1 MNRIAMIS
9 EHASPLS
16 CIGKVDT
23 GGQNVYVDQVAR
35 HLVAQGYEVDVFTRR
50 DNAKDEEIVD
60 CIPGMRVIHVT
71 AGPEAA
77 IIKEEM
83 MPYMAEFADN
93 MIAFI
98 IKNRLHYHI
107 IHAHFFMSGMVAC
120 ELKKRLNIP
129 FVITFHALGQVR
141 RLHQA
146 GNDKFPVERISIEK
160 DIVNKADHII
170 AECPQDKDDLI
181 NYYGADI
188 SKISIIPCGFS
199 KTEFFPVEKST
210 ARKILDLPADRHI
223 LLQLGRMVERKGI
236 DNVIRAIG
244 HLKGA
249 GHENI
254 QLIVVGG
261 DEEDMSKS
269 NDAEYERLR
278 SIACESGVA
287 DRVQFAGRKN
297 REHLKF
303 YYSAADLFIT
313 TPWYEPFGI
322 TPLEAM
328 ACGTPVIGS
337 NVGGIK
343 YSVVDGY
350 TGALVTPDQPE
361 QLAEKAAELLS
372 DTARLEAIGKQAIK
386 HVNENFTWA
395 NVSDH
400 LVQLYKQVIMA
411 SRSGRAIRAIIVG
424 TDGSQAA

>member
-1 MNRIAMIS
+1 MIS

-93 MIAFI
+93 MSAFI
-98 IKNRLHYHI
+98 IKNRLHYHV

-181 NYYGADI
+181 NYYEADI

-199 KTEFFPVEKST
+199 KAEFFPVEKST

-244 HLKGA
+244 HLKDA

-269 NDAEYERLR
+269 NNAEYERLR

-350 TGALVTPDQPE
+350 TGALVTADQPE

-372 DTARLEAIGKQAIK
+372 DTARLEAMGKQAIK

-400 LVQLYKQVIMA
+400 LIQLYKQVIMA
-411 SRSGRAIRAIIVG
+411 SRSGRAIRAIIVE